1 MRGSRVQLL
10 VAAPS
15 AGHAVSND
23 NVSAC
28 IYRDNAP
35 GVVDMRWG
43 GGQNRASLL
52 GGVPERSKGS
62 DCKSDGTAFEGSNPS
77 PSTRQFESSSE
88 GDAWAIRIAAETA
101 CIDRHVT
108 EIERIVRRVWFNGR
122 TSAFQAEGAGSIP
135 ATRSI
140 GWRPSRTEVRLV
152 DVDPNSRKLYCSH
165 SSVGR
170 ALPW

>member
-1 MRGSRVQLL
+1 

-28 IYRDNAP
+28 IYRDNALS
-35 GVVDMRWG
+35 VVDMVG
-43 GGQNRASLL
+43 GRGQNRASLL

-62 DCKSDGTAFEGSNPS
+62 DCKSDGLAFVGSNPT
-77 PSTRQFESSSE
+77 PSTRQSESNPQDDEVFANWPAELVHVGRASE
-88 GDAWAIRIAAETA
+88 
-101 CIDRHVT
+101 V
-108 EIERIVRRVWFNGR
+108 ERIVRRVWFNGR
-122 TSAFQAEGAGSIP
+122 TSAFQADGAGSIP

-140 GWRPSRTEVRLV
+140 ERMPSRTLGRFAFA
-152 DVDPNSRKLYCSH
+152 DVGRSSWKLYCSH

>member
-1 MRGSRVQLL
+1 MRRSRVQLL

-15 AGHAVSND
+15 AGYAVSD
-23 NVSAC
+23 DYVSAC

-35 GVVDMRWG
+35 CVVDMSRG
-43 GGQNRASLL
+43 RGQNRASLL

-77 PSTRQFESSSE
+77 PSTRQSESKSE
-88 GDAWAIRIAAETA
+88 GDAWAIRTA
-101 CIDRHVT
+101 QAVCIDHHVAD
-108 EIERIVRRVWFNGR
+108 IERIVRRVWFNGR

-140 GWRPSRTEVRLV
+140 ERMPSRAFGRLANGG
-152 DVDPNSRKLYCSH
+152 PNSRKLYCSH

>member
-1 MRGSRVQLL
+1 MRGSRVQFL

-15 AGHAVSND
+15 AGNVVSYGF
-23 NVSAC
+23 V
-28 IYRDNAP
+28 NARHRRRRKP
-35 GVVDMRWG
+35 CVVDTVLDRVE
-43 GGQNRASLL
+43 NRASLL

-62 DCKSDGTAFEGSNPS
+62 DCKSDGSAFVGSNPT
-77 PSTRQFESSSE
+77 PSTIPEQRDDVVRVVRPNRSV
-88 GDAWAIRIAAETA
+88 AARTVSA
-101 CIDRHVT
+101 D
-108 EIERIVRRVWFNGR
+108 VRRMAPRVWFNGR

-140 GWRPSRTEVRLV
+140 ERLPS
-152 DVDPNSRKLYCSH
+152 PNCHPLADGDLRKLNCSH

>member
-35 GVVDMRWG
+35 CIVDMRRG

-77 PSTRQFESSSE
+77 PSTRQSESKSQGE
-88 GDAWAIRIAAETA
+88 AWVTRTVEAV
-101 CIDRHVT
+101 CSDHHVAD
-108 EIERIVRRVWFNGR
+108 IERIVRRVWFNGR

-140 GWRPSRTEVRLV
+140 GWMLSRALGRLA
-152 DVDPNSRKLYCSH
+152 DGDPNGRKLYCSH

>member
-15 AGHAVSND
+15 EGDSVSRTI
-23 NVSAC
+23 VSAC
-28 IYRDNAP
+28 IYRDN
-35 GVVDMRWG
+35 GLCIVDKGQPR
-43 GGQNRASLL
+43 GQNRASLL

-62 DCKSDGTAFEGSNPS
+62 DCKSDGLAFVGSNPT
-77 PSTRQFESSSE
+77 PSTRQSGTVSNVSEWEQQSGSLIRACLHIFE
-88 GDAWAIRIAAETA
+88 A
-101 CIDRHVT
+101 
-108 EIERIVRRVWFNGR
+108 ERILRRVWFNGR

-140 GWRPSRTEVRLV
+140 ERRPSRVTRRFEAG
-152 DVDPNSRKLYCSH
+152 DPYSRKVYCSH

>member
-1 MRGSRVQLL
+1 MRGSRVRFL

-15 AGHAVSND
+15 ASTRVSD
-23 NVSAC
+23 VIVSAC

-35 GVVDMRWG
+35 CIVDMRRG
-43 GGQNRASLL
+43 GGQNRAFLL

-62 DCKSDGTAFEGSNPS
+62 DCKSDGLAFEGSNPS
-77 PSTRQFESSSE
+77 PSTRQSESSSE
-88 GDAWAIRIAAETA
+88 RDALESRPTKTA
-101 CIDRHVT
+101 DVGRSVIG
-108 EIERIVRRVWFNGR
+108 IERIVRRVWFNGR

-140 GWRPSRTEVRLV
+140 ERMPSRAFGRLANGG
-152 DVDPNSRKLYCSH
+152 PSSRKLYCSH

>member
-1 MRGSRVQLL
+1 MRRSRVQVL

-15 AGHAVSND
+15 AGHAVSD
-23 NVSAC
+23 DYVSAC

-35 GVVDMRWG
+35 CVVDMGRG

-88 GDAWAIRIAAETA
+88 RDLLESQPTDAVDVGRSVIG
-101 CIDRHVT
+101 
-108 EIERIVRRVWFNGR
+108 IERIVRRVWFNGR

-140 GWRPSRTEVRLV
+140 ERMPSRAFGRLANGG
-152 DVDPNSRKLYCSH
+152 PNSRKLYCSH

>member
-15 AGHAVSND
+15 AGHAVSD
-23 NVSAC
+23 ANVSAC
-28 IYRDNAP
+28 IYRDNTP
-35 GVVDMRWG
+35 CGVDMGRG
-43 GGQNRASLL
+43 RGQNRASLH

-62 DCKSDGTAFEGSNPS
+62 DCKSDGLAFVGSNPT
-77 PSTRQFESSSE
+77 PSTRQSGSSSE
-88 GDAWAIRIAAETA
+88 GDVFANRLTEAVLV
-101 CIDRHVT
+101 DRQVT
-108 EIERIVRRVWFNGR
+108 EVERIVRRVWFNGR

-140 GWRPSRTEVRLV
+140 ERMPSRAVGRLA
-152 DVDPNSRKLYCSH
+152 DGGPSSRKLYCSH

>member
-28 IYRDNAP
+28 VYRDNAP
-35 GVVDMRWG
+35 CVVDMRRG
-43 GGQNRASLL
+43 GGENRAFLL

-77 PSTRQFESSSE
+77 PSTRQFELKSE
-88 GDAWAIRIAAETA
+88 GDAWAIRSAEA
-101 CIDRHVT
+101 VCAVRHVA
-108 EIERIVRRVWFNGR
+108 EFERIVRRVWFNGR

-140 GWRPSRTEVRLV
+140 GWMPSRAVGRLA
-152 DVDPNSRKLYCSH
+152 DGGPNGRKLYCSH

>member
-28 IYRDNAP
+28 IYRDNAHC
-35 GVVDMRWG
+35 VVDMRRG

-77 PSTRQFESSSE
+77 PSPRQSESKSE
-88 GDAWAIRIAAETA
+88 GATWTIRNVEAACTQ
-101 CIDRHVT
+101 RHVT
-108 EIERIVRRVWFNGR
+108 EIERI
-122 TSAFQAEGAGSIP
+122 
-135 ATRSI
+135 
-140 GWRPSRTEVRLV
+140 
-152 DVDPNSRKLYCSH
+152 
-165 SSVGR
+165 
-170 ALPW
+170 

>member
-28 IYRDNAP
+28 IYRDIAP
-35 GVVDMRWG
+35 CVVDMRRG

-62 DCKSDGTAFEGSNPS
+62 DCKSDGVAFEGSNPS
-77 PSTRQFESSSE
+77 PSTRQSGSNSE
-88 GDAWAIRIAAETA
+88 RDASAVRATEAAGF
-101 CIDRHVT
+101 DRHVT

-140 GWRPSRTEVRLV
+140 GWMFSRALGRLA
-152 DVDPNSRKLYCSH
+152 DGDPNSRKL
-165 SSVGR
+165 
-170 ALPW
+170 LLLT

>member
-35 GVVDMRWG
+35 CVVDMRRG

-77 PSTRQFESSSE
+77 PSTRQSESKSE
-88 GDAWAIRIAAETA
+88 SGAWAIRTAEA
-101 CIDRHVT
+101 VGIDRHVT
-108 EIERIVRRVWFNGR
+108 ENERIVRRVWFNGR

-140 GWRPSRTEVRLV
+140 GWMPSRALGRLA
-152 DVDPNSRKLYCSH
+152 DGDPNSRKLYCSH

>member
-28 IYRDNAP
+28 IYRDNAAP
-35 GVVDMRWG
+35 VVDMRRG
-43 GGQNRASLL
+43 GGQNRAFLL

-77 PSTRQFESSSE
+77 PSTRQSEAKSE
-88 GDAWAIRIAAETA
+88 GATWRIRNVEAACSTQ
-101 CIDRHVT
+101 RHVT

-140 GWRPSRTEVRLV
+140 GWMPSRALGRLA
-152 DVDPNSRKLYCSH
+152 DGDPNGRKLYCSH

>member
-35 GVVDMRWG
+35 CIVDMRRG

-77 PSTRQFESSSE
+77 PSTRQSESKSE
-88 GDAWAIRIAAETA
+88 SGAWAIRAAQA
-101 CIDRHVT
+101 VGIDRHVT

-140 GWRPSRTEVRLV
+140 GWMPSRALGRLA
-152 DVDPNSRKLYCSH
+152 DGDPTGTQLYCSH

>member
-1 MRGSRVQLL
+1 MRRPRVQIL

-15 AGHAVSND
+15 AGHVVSYA

-28 IYRDNAP
+28 ICRDNAP
-35 GVVDMRWG
+35 CVVDMGEAR
-43 GGQNRASLL
+43 GQNRASLL

-62 DCKSDGTAFEGSNPS
+62 DCKSDGLAFVGSNPT
-77 PSTRQFESSSE
+77 PSTRQSVSALE
-88 GDAWAIRIAAETA
+88 GGTWTNRLAEAARVG
-101 CIDRHVT
+101 CHVA
-108 EIERIVRRVWFNGR
+108 EIESIVRRVWFNGR

-140 GWRPSRTEVRLV
+140 ERKPSRTLGRLANGG
-152 DVDPNSRKLYCSH
+152 PSGRKLYCSH

>member
-1 MRGSRVQLL
+1 MRRSRVQVL

-15 AGHAVSND
+15 AGYAVSD
-23 NVSAC
+23 DYVSAC

-35 GVVDMRWG
+35 CVVDMGRG

-62 DCKSDGTAFEGSNPS
+62 DCKSDGLAFVGSNPT
-77 PSTRQFESSSE
+77 PSTRQSESSLE
-88 GDAWAIRIAAETA
+88 GDVFARRLTETVRV
-101 CIDRHVT
+101 DRHVT
-108 EIERIVRRVWFNGR
+108 DVERIVRRVWFNGR

-140 GWRPSRTEVRLV
+140 ERMPSRAVGRLA
-152 DVDPNSRKLYCSH
+152 DGDPNSRKLYCSH

>member
-1 MRGSRVQLL
+1 MRGSRVRFL

-15 AGHAVSND
+15 ASTRVSD
-23 NVSAC
+23 AIVSAC
-28 IYRDNAP
+28 IYRDISP
-35 GVVDMRWG
+35 CVVDTRRSR
-43 GGQNRASLL
+43 GQNRAFLL

-77 PSTRQFESSSE
+77 PSTRQSESKSE
-88 GDAWAIRIAAETA
+88 GAVWAIRTVETA

-140 GWRPSRTEVRLV
+140 GWMPSRALGRLA
-152 DVDPNSRKLYCSH
+152 DGDPNGRKLYCSH

>member
-1 MRGSRVQLL
+1 MRRSRVQLL

-15 AGHAVSND
+15 AGHAVSD
-23 NVSAC
+23 DYVSAC

-35 GVVDMRWG
+35 CVVDMGRG
-43 GGQNRASLL
+43 RGQNRASLL

-77 PSTRQFESSSE
+77 PSTRQSESSSE
-88 GDAWAIRIAAETA
+88 RDALESQPAETA
-101 CIDRHVT
+101 DVGGSGIG
-108 EIERIVRRVWFNGR
+108 IERIVRRVWFNGR

-140 GWRPSRTEVRLV
+140 ERMPSRAFGRLANGG
-152 DVDPNSRKLYCSH
+152 PNSRKLYCSH

>member
-15 AGHAVSND
+15 EGDSVSRTI
-23 NVSAC
+23 VSAC
-28 IYRDNAP
+28 IYRDK
-35 GVVDMRWG
+35 GLCIVDTGQAR
-43 GGQNRASLL
+43 GQNRASLL

-62 DCKSDGTAFEGSNPS
+62 DCKSDGLAFVGSNPT
-77 PSTRQFESSSE
+77 PSTRQSGTGSNGSELDCRSGSLILACLHVFETQRSL
-88 GDAWAIRIAAETA
+88 
-101 CIDRHVT
+101 
-108 EIERIVRRVWFNGR
+108 RRVWSNGR

-140 GWRPSRTEVRLV
+140 ERKPFRVTGRLV
-152 DVDPNSRKLYCSH
+152 AGNPYSRKVYCSH

>member
-1 MRGSRVQLL
+1 MRGSRVRFL

-15 AGHAVSND
+15 ASKTVSD
-23 NVSAC
+23 ATVSAC
-28 IYRDNAP
+28 IYRDISP
-35 GVVDMRWG
+35 CFVDTGLGR
-43 GGQNRASLL
+43 GQNRASLL

-62 DCKSDGTAFEGSNPS
+62 DCKSDGSAFVGSNPT
-77 PSTRQFESSSE
+77 PSTMQSE
-88 GDAWAIRIAAETA
+88 VRLDCLAQANRAANA
-101 CIDRHVT
+101 KVAGPAT
-108 EIERIVRRVWFNGR
+108 EERIVSRVWFNGR

-140 GWRPSRTEVRLV
+140 ERRSCVAHRRHVDDDPSRT
-152 DVDPNSRKLYCSH
+152 LYCSH